1 MIWATRPS
9 GVPPVG
15 TGVQSAPMGRTL
27 KLLGTVALVG
37 IAATS
42 CTSDGGASVPATFA
56 LTRTPKQDCAGPWT
70 CRIGFTLDVARQ
82 DNPGTNIFRCDLRA
96 LDERGAVV
104 ASGTVRAALGTVGKV
119 PSEGVLSPEVRRTVA
134 SIDGTCIALDPEG
147 DLAG

>member
-1 MIWATRPS
+1 MTGVDTELQGRGGKILQE
-9 GVPPVG
+9 VPPVG
-15 TGVQSAPMGRTL
+15 TGVHSAGMGR
-27 KLLGTVALVG
+27 
-37 IAATS
+37 
-42 CTSDGGASVPATFA
+42 A

-82 DNPGTNIFRCDLRA
+82 DNPGTNIFRRDLRA
-96 LDERGAVV
+96 LDDRGAVV

-147 DLAG
+147 DSAG